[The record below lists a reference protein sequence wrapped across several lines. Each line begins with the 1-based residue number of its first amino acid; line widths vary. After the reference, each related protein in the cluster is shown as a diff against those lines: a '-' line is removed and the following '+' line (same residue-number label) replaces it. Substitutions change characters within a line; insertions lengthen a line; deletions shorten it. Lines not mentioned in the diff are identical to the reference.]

1 MDLECTILSE
11 MSDRERQM
19 LYIFTYVWNLK
30 NNTNEYNKTETES
43 QRQRTNWWLLEMRMN
58 EGRGKDRGRRLGG
71 TNY

>member
-43 QRQRTNWWLLEMRMN
+43 QRTNWWLLEMRMN